1 MAFNFYEKFQENISE
16 INLKRIDIIKKK
28 INLNSMKNLR
38 DIEDYIY
45 DNFDLKND
53 SNISI
58 GADIISFQND
68 MFTISYAPFLK
79 HKIGFS
85 SHHGENLIFEVDN
98 EKGIDTISLTG
109 RLERKDCYY
118 HLVYIGNSNKPTTPV
133 DKVQN
138 DMFKFLIDNITLEK
152 NEIVEIVKL
161 NYDIDLEGNNNF
173 NSMYKTLYLIKDNLI
188 NKKNTLNIKP
198 SYQQ

>member
-1 MAFNFYEKFQENISE
+1 MTFCFYEKFQKNISE
-16 INLKRIDIIKKK
+16 INLRRIDIIKKK
-28 INLNSMKNLR
+28 VNLNTMKNLR

-53 SNISI
+53 TDISI
-58 GADIISFQND
+58 GADIISFQDN
-68 MFTISYAPFLK
+68 MFTIGYAPFLG
-79 HKIGFS
+79 HKISFS

-98 EKGIDTISLTG
+98 KRGINNISLTG

-118 HLVYIGNSNKPTTPV
+118 HLTYTEDANKTTIPV

-138 DMFKFLIDNITLEK
+138 NMFKFLINNITLEK

-161 NYDIDLEGNNNF
+161 NYDIDLEGSNNF
-173 NSMYKTLYLIKDNLI
+173 NAMYKTLYLIKDNLL

-198 SYQQ
+198 SY